1 MEKSNLQEGG
11 CVLKSENLKIL
22 KEIGLNVP
30 KFIDVKSIE
39 EVDMSFSEQDMF
51 AIRSSFDAED
61 NENAS
66 FAGQF
71 DTVLNVKR
79 EEVKDAFKKVKK
91 STYNNNAKE
100 YNNTFHENEDN
111 MTIIIQEMVQ
121 ADFSGVIF
129 TANPIGIL
137 NEFLLIS

>member
-1 MEKSNLQEGG
+1 M
-11 CVLKSENLKIL
+11 KSENLKIL

-66 FAGQF
+66 FAGQV

-91 STYNNNAKE
+91 STYINNA
-100 YNNTFHENEDN
+100 
-111 MTIIIQEMVQ
+111 
-121 ADFSGVIF
+121 
-129 TANPIGIL
+129 
-137 NEFLLIS
+137 